1 MPAYHDLDQRW
12 LLLVS
17 PDTVVVNVR
26 QRRSEAIAEL
36 RALPPGMPV
45 ALAGGRRLGWLAW
58 RGRMRVDKRYV
69 ALPSLDTS
77 VAITQVGNGPLR
89 WMTRT
94 VLTVPSGITRL
105 HAPVWLAVRLV
116 RALPTLLSRAPAG
129 DRILVGTRA

>member
-69 ALPSLDTS
+69 ALPSLDTP
-77 VAITQVGNGPLR
+77 VAITQVGNVNS
-89 WMTRT
+89 RT
-94 VLTVPSGITRL
+94 S
-105 HAPVWLAVRLV
+105 
-116 RALPTLLSRAPAG
+116 SRAAERSSRLISDSSFPCRCSTR
-129 DRILVGTRA
+129 DRRWTRAPCSA